1 VCRVFKKCQI
11 IKVRPPTD
19 SPTMVDSPCH
29 DGNTSLGELDVSSIL
44 GNLTTPAS
52 GHTSSSSPG
61 DGFGHR
67 VDMSAYMAWMA
78 AANQGAAAMI
88 PWATAPG
95 LFGNVF
101 PTPNQLGQRLLP
113 YAGGCPSHQPRDIGG
128 ITVNVVGGDHA
139 MFGSSVAK
147 VDMECD
153 QQQPPEQQLG
163 MDDSIWRA
171 F

>member
-1 VCRVFKKCQI
+1 VFKKCQI

-19 SPTMVDSPCH
+19 SPTMDSPCH
-29 DGNTSLGELDVSSIL
+29 DGNHSLGELDVSSIL
-44 GNLTTPAS
+44 GNLITPAS

-61 DGFGHR
+61 EGFDHR
-67 VDMSAYMAWMA
+67 LDMSAYMTWMA
-78 AANQGAAAMI
+78 TANQGAAAAAAMI

-128 ITVNVVGGDHA
+128 DHA

-153 QQQPPEQQLG
+153 QQQQQQLG
-163 MDDSIWRA
+163 MDDSTWRA

>member
-1 VCRVFKKCQI
+1 VFKKCQI
-11 IKVRPPTD
+11 IKVSPPTD
-19 SPTMVDSPCH
+19 SPTMDSPCH
-29 DGNTSLGELDVSSIL
+29 DGNHSLGELDVSSIL
-44 GNLTTPAS
+44 GNLITPAS

-61 DGFGHR
+61 EGFDHR
-67 VDMSAYMAWMA
+67 LDMSAYMTWMA
-78 AANQGAAAMI
+78 TANQ
-88 PWATAPG
+88 G

-128 ITVNVVGGDHA
+128 DHA

-153 QQQPPEQQLG
+153 QQQQQQLG
-163 MDDSIWRA
+163 MDDSTWRA